1 MSRGRTKMLRSGGQ
15 LLCAFSLLV
24 LLSSTGRAE
33 PAAEVVRVLSLLDEL
48 DVEGAAALLN
58 RIAPETPGY
67 GYASALYS
75 FHRGEYQESA
85 SSLPKEGDEEALLKD
100 HVERLRGRLGP
111 VQRAV
116 AGMSERAEQH
126 FIYRYQPGPD
136 SLLPDYARETLE
148 GQRKVLESLYGVAPT
163 LPTVVE
169 FFPDEKSFVAAS
181 GLPAE
186 WVRTTG
192 TVAICKWDRIL
203 ALSPRTLPR
212 GYPWKDTLAHEY
224 VHLVLARASKNRAP
238 VWFHEGSAK
247 LLESAWRDPQRK
259 DFVGPWAESL
269 LARAIAEDSLV
280 GFDDMHPSMAALPS
294 SEIAAL
300 AFAQVA
306 WAVNYI
312 FDEVGDEGYRTV
324 VRETSLHGDVF
335 RAIGSVLGESG
346 RNFEQGYRQFL
357 AQQDLKVRAQVAGID
372 LGLGSGKPGG
382 GDPDGDDLDPILREH
397 RAMQDHA
404 RLGDLLRRRGKL
416 RAALLEYE
424 RAAQVGPYHSPALA
438 NKRARAHRGLG
449 GVERAVAL
457 LEESV
462 LLYPEY
468 TPTVTLLAELSA
480 QAGDTAR
487 AIVMGE
493 MALGLN
499 PFDPSVHRLL
509 ETAYEDV
516 GRLEERDREQRV
528 LLLLERGSNPGGELN
543 Q

>member
-1 MSRGRTKMLRSGGQ
+1 
-15 LLCAFSLLV
+15 
-24 LLSSTGRAE
+24 
-33 PAAEVVRVLSLLDEL
+33 VLSLLFVFSSSVRAEPGIDVVKALSLLQEL
-48 DVEGAAALLN
+48 DVEGAGELLK

-67 GYASALYS
+67 GYASALYL
-75 FHRGEYQESA
+75 FHRGAYQESA
-85 SSLPKEGDEEALLKD
+85 AALPEEGAEVEALKER
-100 HVERLRGRLGP
+100 VVRLRGRLDE
-111 VQRAV
+111 VQGAV
-116 AGMSERAEQH
+116 SGMSERAENH

-148 GQRKVLESLYGVAPT
+148 GQRQVLEELLGVAPE

-181 GLPAE
+181 GLPPE

-212 GYPWKDTLAHEY
+212 GYAWKDTLAHEY

-247 LLESAWRDPQRK
+247 LLESAWRDPERR

-269 LARAIAEDSLV
+269 LARAVAEDTLV

-306 WAVNYI
+306 WAVNYL
-312 FDEVGDEGYRTV
+312 FDEVGDEGYRRV
-324 VRETSLHGDVF
+324 VQETSRHGDVF

-346 RNFEQGYRQFL
+346 RDFEQGYRTFL
-357 AQQDLKVRAQVAGID
+357 AQQDLQVRAQVAGID
-372 LGLGSGKPGG
+372 LGLGSGETAG
-382 GDPDGDDLDPILREH
+382 GDPDGENLDPILREH

-416 RAALLEYE
+416 RAALIEYE
-424 RAAQVGPYHSPALA
+424 KAAQVGPYHSPALA
-438 NKRARAHRGLG
+438 NKRARALRGLG
-449 GVERAVAL
+449 SIEQAREV

-462 LLYPEY
+462 DLYPEF
-468 TPTVTLLAELSA
+468 TPTVTLLAQLSA
-480 QAGDTAR
+480 QVGDAAR

-493 MALGLN
+493 TALGLN

-509 ETAYEDV
+509 ETAYEGA
-516 GRLEERDREQRV
+516 GRLEERDREQRA